1 MKPRTPQA
9 MHQLIEQIRDNLPLT
24 NPATY
29 TCSDNCNGCSMK
41 LVEYIDTELA
51 DWEQRLK
58 QGEVP
63 ELYDLKRL
71 ANSSKKIYR
80 VLDNNGLV

>member
-1 MKPRTPQA
+1 MKPKTPQA
-9 MHQLIEQIRDNLPLT
+9 MHQLISQIRENVPFTLP
-24 NPATY
+24 AGY

-41 LVEYIDTELA
+41 LIEFLDTELI

-63 ELYDLKRL
+63 QLYDLKRL
-71 ANSSKKIYR
+71 ATTSTKIYR
-80 VLDNNGLV
+80 VLDKNGLV